1 MQIDPLDMY
10 QSLVI
15 DHEEFRDIQLFD
27 IKTEPVE
34 QVLSCLDPA
43 PWFEKNKYVK
53 FFSSIHGTITTSRL
67 DNAISECYYEKLFNV
82 FYQCRPI

>member
-1 MQIDPLDMY
+1 MY

-43 PWFEKNKYVK
+43 PWFEKNKYVLVSHSAS
-53 FFSSIHGTITTSRL
+53 FVGTKIQYAL
-67 DNAISECYYEKLFNV
+67 I
-82 FYQCRPI
+82 